1 MIDKTPKILNKKLEA
16 YHNQFFQ
23 FNNNKINDYINLK
36 KTNSSSSNSEV
47 EFLDRIIQTISK
59 EKDLSPEY
67 YEKYPHKLGQL
78 ISIVHFTIYIFF
90 QNKNS
95 PTYSE
100 TLNKIF
106 SNLFISLMKKLTIV
120 ENVLSL
126 KDSKEKARMKMR
138 YVRQSIS
145 AALIPAIFTNN
156 RNSDLKD
163 NNNLSKQSSNLNI
176 TNKGDSTNNINLS
189 NCNTSGSNHNNM
201 SSKALI
207 KRDSMNSINDLIE
220 LTKSKLLTKRNLNM
234 KLDTPHKNYLM
245 SLTNKTSANNL
256 IKKTNFNLVSPMENF
271 VNAVGSELKNLTKIA
286 GRETSDKSYFSNN
299 SDENTN
305 NFTNKNI
312 NINNLT
318 KNFNNNQINPEF
330 IKQNFFNCK
339 INPNSNNKK
348 IPTLNNINSPSP
360 INFNQTNN
368 ISYQETINSNLIT
381 TPILGL
387 NKNLMNFKR
396 SLFDKTASPFV
407 LNLNNKNSSTSNGKS
422 ETESECLTNEYI
434 NNLNEEVKVSRIDY
448 TDEYGCSLPGEE
460 DSYIESEISF
470 NNETKKNNKV
480 ENSIDNDV
488 DEVDS
493 QFDEMIELMD
503 DIQLSDPYREV
514 ETEHSPREK
523 NIVNISDFKFVMEIA
538 SGGYGR
544 VDLYKKI
551 STGDSYAIKTVDINK
566 MVRNFIF

>member
-16 YHNQFFQ
+16 YNNQFFQ
-23 FNNNKINDYINLK
+23 FNNNKINDFINLK
-36 KTNSSSSNSEV
+36 KINSSSSNSEV

-59 EKDLSPEY
+59 EKDLSTEY
-67 YEKYPHKLGQL
+67 YEKFPHKLGQL

-95 PTYSE
+95 LTYSE

-145 AALIPAIFTNN
+145 SALIPAIFSND

-163 NNNLSKQSSNLNI
+163 NNDLSKQSSNLNI
-176 TNKGDSTNNINLS
+176 SNKGDSTNNVNLS
-189 NCNTSGSNHNNM
+189 NCNTSGSNHNNI

-207 KRDSMNSINDLIE
+207 KRDSINSINDLIE

-245 SLTNKTSANNL
+245 SLTNKSSTNNL
-256 IKKTNFNLVSPMENF
+256 KKTNLVSPMENF

-286 GRETSDKSYFSNN
+286 GGEISDRSYFSNN
-299 SDENTN
+299 SDEKKNIS
-305 NFTNKNI
+305 NKNI

-318 KNFNNNQINPEF
+318 NNFNNNQINSEF

-348 IPTLNNINSPSP
+348 IPTLKNINSPSP
-360 INFNQTNN
+360 INFNQTKN
-368 ISYQETINSNLIT
+368 ISYQESINSNVIT
-381 TPILGL
+381 TPSLGL
-387 NKNLMNFKR
+387 NKNFMKLKR
-396 SLFDKTASPFV
+396 SLFEKTASPFV

-422 ETESECLTNEYI
+422 ETDTDCLTSEYL
-434 NNLNEEVKVSRIDY
+434 NNLNEEVKVSRIEY

-470 NNETKKNNKV
+470 NNDTKKNNKV
-480 ENSIDNDV
+480 EISIDNDV

-566 MVRNFIF
+566 MVRNFLF